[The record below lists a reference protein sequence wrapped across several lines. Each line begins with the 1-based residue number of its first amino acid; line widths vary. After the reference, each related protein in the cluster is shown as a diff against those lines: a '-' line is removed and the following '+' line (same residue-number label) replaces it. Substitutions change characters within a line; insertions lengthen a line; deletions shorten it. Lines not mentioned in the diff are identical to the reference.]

1 MNTPDSPSGIET
13 QDEDVVV
20 EKAQRRI
27 HAKIG
32 DILTGTVEIGADAA
46 IGTAKVLAYGT
57 GRAVRG
63 VFDIGRAIKG
73 GLENKSYHQSA

>member
-1 MNTPDSPSGIET
+1 MNTSNSPSGIET
-13 QDEDVVV
+13 SDDSAV
-20 EKAQRRI
+20 ETEQRRI

-32 DILTGTVEIGADAA
+32 DILTGTVEIGMDAT

-63 VFDIGRAIKG
+63 VLDIGKAVKR
-73 GLENKSYHQSA
+73 GLENKSYNQSA